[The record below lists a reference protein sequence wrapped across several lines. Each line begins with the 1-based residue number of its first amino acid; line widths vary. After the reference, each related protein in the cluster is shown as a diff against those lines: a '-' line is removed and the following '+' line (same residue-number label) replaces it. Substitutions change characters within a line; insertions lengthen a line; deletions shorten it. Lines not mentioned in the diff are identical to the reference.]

1 MAVFCCFFV
10 MVVLQCLLRERE
22 NTQRFCKMHKLFDKK
37 RTFPNNWSN
46 LSQEKAL
53 EYINYLIKNYK
64 NYNIT
69 FHGDKIQIDNIFI
82 EKKEMQILRYTFL
95 VYVINNRMFTLYSEV
110 GRQIS
115 TLIYYCRHPE
125 KEKTLWE
132 KLEEFLKK
140 HKLDMT
146 FVLIALVAAMV
157 CVAIVRINDKNK
169 KQKQKQQEQFEKIV
183 NTKNNQIKT
192 LNIVNIMNQ
201 KLRSL

>member
-1 MAVFCCFFV
+1 
-10 MVVLQCLLRERE
+10 
-22 NTQRFCKMHKLFDKK
+22 MHKLFVNKK
-37 RTFPNNWSN
+37 RAFPNNWSK
-46 LSQEKAL
+46 LSQEKAM
-53 EYINYLIKNYK
+53 ENIKYLIENYK

-82 EKKEMQILRYTFL
+82 EKKEMQILGSSYP
-95 VYVINNRMFTLYSEV
+95 VYVINNRMFTVHSEM
-110 GRQIS
+110 GHHIS
-115 TLIYYCRHPE
+115 TLIYHCRHPE

-132 KLEEFLKK
+132 KMEEFLKK
-140 HKLDMT
+140 HKLDIT